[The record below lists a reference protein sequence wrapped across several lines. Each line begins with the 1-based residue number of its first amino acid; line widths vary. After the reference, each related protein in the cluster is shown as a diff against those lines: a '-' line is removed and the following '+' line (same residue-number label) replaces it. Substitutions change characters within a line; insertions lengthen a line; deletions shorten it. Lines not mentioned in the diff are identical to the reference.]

1 MEKITKRAKRIRLVF
16 IASTAVICM
25 LMMFGFSWSGKIVR
39 YSFKNNYYTVY
50 VDGVKAG
57 SSVDYEMLERCIKE
71 ARKKISHDS
80 TQLNYVDSDVAI
92 KTSKKLTGS
101 SMSEEDITM
110 KIYNLLNSDIDDSK
124 SNAYVVNIDG
134 YILTMESLAD
144 VNYLFTS
151 VREKY
156 DNSNKFNINLHLSE
170 VSNHTT
176 IACDVLKAD
185 IEALN
190 LPIVGASAEGGS
202 VNSEDVADSNDVINV
217 SFGEKVEIVPC
228 YVHVSQVD
236 ELNSAVDRVTADN
249 ANSELSVLVSERQTY
264 DVEYGFDTQYVYNE
278 KLYNTEQ
285 NIIQEGSNGS
295 KRIVADVTYKN
306 GEEIS
311 RDIVEETVLNEAVTK
326 IIEVGTAV
334 PPTYVKPIYGG
345 TLSST
350 FGERWGSVHKG
361 VDWACGIGTNV
372 MASCSG
378 RVIQAGWVNGY
389 GYCVTLEHSDGKC
402 TRYGHLSKVLVD
414 VGDRVSQRDVI
425 ALSGNT
431 GNSTGPHVHFEIIV
445 DDVQVNPFKYLD

>member
-16 IASTAVICM
+16 IASTAVICLIM
-25 LMMFGFSWSGKIVR
+25 LLGFSWSGEIIK
-39 YSFKNNYYTVY
+39 YSFKKDYYTVY
-50 VDGVKAG
+50 VDGVKVG
-57 SSVDYEMLERCIKE
+57 SSVDYEMIQKCIKE
-71 ARKKISHDS
+71 ARKKINNDN
-80 TQLNYVDSDVAI
+80 TQLNYIDTDITI
-92 KTSKKLTGS
+92 KTSKKLIGVN
-101 SMSEEDITM
+101 MSYEDITM
-110 KIYNLLNSDIDDSK
+110 GIYRLLSNDIDNGKNS
-124 SNAYVVNIDG
+124 AYVVNIDG
-134 YILTMESLAD
+134 YVLTMESLAD
-144 VNYLFTS
+144 VEYLFTS

-190 LPIVGASAEGGS
+190 IPTVGASSEG
-202 VNSEDVADSNDVINV
+202 DNV
-217 SFGEKVEIVPC
+217 SREVMADENGVLNVTFGEKVEIVPC
-228 YVHVSQVD
+228 YVHSSQIE
-236 ELNSAVDRVTADN
+236 ELNSAIDRVTSDN
-249 ANSELSVLVSERQTY
+249 SNSELSVLVSERQTY

-285 NIIQEGSNGS
+285 NIIQEGSNGA

-311 RDIVEETVLNEAVTK
+311 RDIVSESILNEAVPK
-326 IIEVGTAV
+326 IVEVGTAV

-350 FGERWGSVHKG
+350 FGERWGTVHKG
-361 VDWACGIGTNV
+361 IDWACSVGTNV

-378 RVIQAGWVNGY
+378 KVIQAGWINGY
-389 GYCVTLEHSDGKC
+389 GYCVTLKHSDGKC
-402 TRYGHLSKVLVD
+402 TRYAHLSKVLVD
-414 VGDRVSQRDVI
+414 VGDKVSQRDVI

-445 DDVQVNPFKYLD
+445 NDVQENPFNYLD